1 MGTGSSRPDSYGVS
15 SSSSGNNLANTSRML
30 DDDTSST
37 SSKTNGI
44 HTKKSK
50 SPPENESGY
59 ARAQRICRKK
69 RRTYDACYTAQ
80 LSSKDEDCNDL
91 FEDYRNCFLKIMAND
106 MEKRGVKVSDTSMI
120 GECKDEIDEWK
131 MKKKK

>member
-1 MGTGSSRPDSYGVS
+1 MGSGSSRPDSDGVS
-15 SSSSGNNLANTSRML
+15 SSSSGKNLANTSRML

-131 MKKKK
+131 MKKK